1 MTNRTDYYDDP
12 LAPKPNS
19 VIPAGSAVV
28 VNNQGD
34 ILLHRRSDNG
44 LWALPGGA
52 MEIGET
58 MSQAVVREVEEET
71 GVKVAITGL
80 VGLYTDPRHVIAY
93 ADGEVRQQF
102 NICFK
107 AEMIS
112 GETRGSQESSAV
124 QFIPRTEI
132 ETLAMH
138 PTTRLR
144 IQHYLECRQEP
155 YLG

>member
-1 MTNRTDYYDDP
+1 MSDRRDYYDDP
-12 LAPKPNS
+12 QAPQPNS
-19 VIPAGSAVV
+19 IVPAGSAVI
-28 VNNQGD
+28 VNAHGD
-34 ILLHRRSDNG
+34 ILLQRRNDNG

-52 MEIGET
+52 LEIGET

-71 GVKVAITGL
+71 GVRIVITGL

-107 AEMIS
+107 AEAM
-112 GETRGSQESSAV
+112 EARTRVSEESSAV
-124 QFIPRTEI
+124 RFIPEGQ
-132 ETLAMH
+132 LAMVPMH

-144 IQHYLECRQEP
+144 LQHYLERRQEP